1 MNIALK
7 FYICIGMTAR
17 ATFRDQ
23 KLTFVDSQLER
34 DSLALSNV
42 YFKKL
47 FFKEVM

>member
-23 KLTFVDSQLER
+23 KLTFWKPTGAR
-34 DSLALSNV
+34 FFGI
-42 YFKKL
+42 FKYL
-47 FFKEVM
+47 L